1 MSIKKREVVS
11 HPGLVKLISVVTA
24 LFLIGT
30 FAVNAYVMASG
41 YLLNW
46 GFYHE
51 PGSLKTKTDPNIV
64 FHSDNSTFSIEI
76 PIFVYNNNTMLPGF
90 AVNGLSANF
99 SIYNSSGLLISSV
112 NGPWDVPYPGAIQR
126 NLTIGPVTNPALAIA
141 IATGPIDFEVLFHV
155 SYALTSTTMKITL
168 NFPTGVPITP

>member
-46 GFYHE
+46 GFYWDS
-51 PGSLKTKTDPNIV
+51 GSGKSKTDPRVVFTTDGSNYSIV
-64 FHSDNSTFSIEI
+64 I
-76 PIFVYNNNTMLPGF
+76 PIYVYNNNTMLPGF

-99 SIYNSSGLLISSV
+99 SIYNSSGLVISSV
-112 NGPWDVPYPGAIQR
+112 NGPWDIPYPGGIQR
-126 NLTIGPVTNPALAIA
+126 NLTLSGNNPG
-141 IATGPIDFEVLFHV
+141 IATTIDNGPIDLQILFHV
-155 SYALTSTTMKITL
+155 SYALTSTTL
-168 NFPTGVPITP
+168 NVTMTFPTGVL